1 VSGSG
6 FNPQSTQCIA
16 AVKIFAFLDVAKNF
30 SFPDRLIRR
39 TTMPIF
45 MWVAQTKKGKTLK
58 GELEAADE
66 KIALSQ
72 LKRRN
77 LTVTKIKPKPK
88 DLFANVAFMQ
98 PKVTKKDIV
107 IFTRQFSTMI
117 DAGLPLVQ
125 GLNILADQNENATFK
140 RILKTITKDVEGG
153 STLGEALGKH
163 PKQFDDLFVNLVAA
177 GEVGG
182 ILDTILQRL
191 AAYIEKA
198 EKLKSQIKGAMT
210 YPIVVV
216 AIAILV
222 IAVILVF
229 VIPVFED
236 MFSSFGSAL
245 PVPTQIVVGMSNFL
259 KSNIHWVLL
268 GIIGLVIVFK
278 QYRKSKGGRRTTDAI
293 SLKLPV
299 FGDLLKKSAVA
310 RFTRTLGTMIQS
322 GVPIL
327 DALEIVAKTSG
338 NVILE
343 EVIFDVRSS
352 IAEGQTIS
360 EPLGE
365 TDIFPRMVVQ
375 MISVGE
381 ATGALDT
388 MLEKIADFY
397 DDEVDA
403 AVDALTSMLEPLLMV
418 FLGGSIGGL
427 VVAMYLP
434 IFKMAA
440 AMG

>member
-1 VSGSG
+1 M
-6 FNPQSTQCIA
+6 
-16 AVKIFAFLDVAKNF
+16 AVYK
-30 SFPDRLIRR
+30 
-39 TTMPIF
+39 
-45 MWVAQTKKGKTLK
+45 WVAETKKGKILK

-66 KIALSQ
+66 RIAQLQ

-77 LTVTKIKPKPK
+77 LAVKKLKAKPK
-88 DLFANVAFMQ
+88 DLFENVAFFQ
-98 PKVTKKDIV
+98 PKIKAKDVV

-125 GLNILADQNENATFK
+125 GLTILSEQTENKTFQNV
-140 RILKTITKDVEGG
+140 LKTVTKDVEGG
-153 STLGEALGKH
+153 SSLAEALKKH
-163 PKQFDDLFVNLVAA
+163 PKVFDALYVNLVAA

-198 EKLKSQIKGAMT
+198 EKLKSRIKGAMT
-210 YPIVVV
+210 YPIIVV

-222 IAVILVF
+222 IAVILIF
-229 VIPVFED
+229 VIPVFQE
-236 MFSSFGSAL
+236 MFSSFGKAL
-245 PVPTQIVVGMSNFL
+245 PAPTQLVVNMSEFL
-259 KSNIHWVLL
+259 KGNIHYV
-268 GIIGLVIVFK
+268 IAVFIVFVFAFKKYRNTKKGRK
-278 QYRKSKGGRRTTDAI
+278 QTDALA
-293 SLKLPV
+293 LKLPV
-299 FGDLLKKSAVA
+299 FGNLLKKTAVA
-310 RFTRTLGTMIQS
+310 RFTRTLGTMITS

-343 EVIFDVRSS
+343 EIIFEVRSS
-352 IAEGQTIS
+352 IAEGQTIA
-360 EPLGE
+360 EPLSE
-365 TDIFPRMVVQ
+365 ADIFPRMVVQ

-388 MLEKIADFY
+388 MLNKIADFY

-403 AVDALTSMLEPLLMV
+403 AVEALTAMLEPLLMV

-427 VVAMYLP
+427 VIAMYLP
-434 IFKMAA
+434 IFQMAA
-440 AMG
+440 AMGG

>member
-1 VSGSG
+1 
-6 FNPQSTQCIA
+6 
-16 AVKIFAFLDVAKNF
+16 
-30 SFPDRLIRR
+30 
-39 TTMPIF
+39 MPYYI
-45 MWVAQTKKGKTLK
+45 WVAETKKGRKLK
-58 GELEAADE
+58 GEIEAADE

-77 LTVTKIKPKPK
+77 LNVLKLKPKPK
-88 DLFANVAFMQ
+88 DLFEGVGFMQ
-98 PKVTKKDIV
+98 PKVTKKDVV

-125 GLNILADQNENATFK
+125 GLSILAEQAENKTFK
-140 RILKTITKDVEGG
+140 GILKEVTKDVESG
-153 STLGEALGKH
+153 STLAEAMKKH
-163 PKQFDDLFVNLVAA
+163 PKIFDDLFVNLVAA

-182 ILDTILQRL
+182 ILDTILRRL

-216 AIAILV
+216 AIAIIV
-222 IAVILVF
+222 IAVILIF

-236 MFSSFGSAL
+236 MFKSFGSAL
-245 PVPTQIVVGMSNFL
+245 PAPTQLVVNMSRFM
-259 KSNIHWVLL
+259 KGNIHWVLI
-268 GIIGLVIVFK
+268 GIGVFVFLFK
-278 QYRKSKGGRRTTDAI
+278 KYRGTDGGRKTTDSLA
-293 SLKLPV
+293 LKLPV
-299 FGDLLKKSAVA
+299 FGDLLKKVAVA

-327 DALEIVAKTSG
+327 DALEIVARTSG

-343 EVIFDVRSS
+343 EILFEVRSS
-352 IAEGQTIS
+352 IAEGQTIA
-360 EPLGE
+360 EPLSE
-365 TDIFPRMVVQ
+365 NDIFPGMVVQ

-403 AVDALTSMLEPLLMV
+403 AVDALTSMLEPLLML

-434 IFKMAA
+434 IFQMAA